1 MYNWHEDVGFHSET
15 AQRVLSVSVSGDVRH
30 TFRTYSKIFD
40 VNRYLQKCG
49 ALENS
54 YNSYIFSNMAIYI
67 LYHFFGIGIYVKFQ
81 GRLSQHEFLETYLFL
96 QPE

>member
-15 AQRVLSVSVSGDVRH
+15 AARVLSVSVQAVAHVSYHRNL
-30 TFRTYSKIFD
+30 T
-40 VNRYLQKCG
+40 NRYLQKCW

-54 YNSYIFSNMAIYI
+54 YNSYIFSNMAII
-67 LYHFFGIGIYVKFQ
+67 HFIYHFFGIGIYVNFK
-81 GRLSQHEFLETYLFL
+81 GRLSQHEFMETYLFL